1 MKPTNFI
8 GGLFLILLG
17 TILLMNNLGY
27 GSWHLIRLLPVIGPL
42 LLILLGVSFLWKGKI
57 PRGIAFAI
65 TILVIGGIILFF
77 LKTTFEKTNEH
88 FQVSSSDYLALSTGA
103 LDLNFGAGKLAIG
116 AANENWAEGHLQGI
130 PAIISIADLDKNL
143 KLKIRPENNR
153 IKYFR
158 FTRQEP
164 VWEINLSPR
173 ISWKLL
179 IHTGAVKG
187 DINLK
192 DIPLYRLD
200 LNFGASDMAI
210 KLGGNGKHA
219 IVKVKAGASNLEILI
234 PETTGIKVSLDG
246 ALTKTNLEELGFIP
260 INKRYVSTNY
270 ETAEERID
278 LDLNISASNFQLKR
292 IQLEV
297 PEQAQ
302 PLQGI

>member
-1 MKPTNFI
+1 
-8 GGLFLILLG
+8 
-17 TILLMNNLGY
+17 
-27 GSWHLIRLLPVIGPL
+27 
-42 LLILLGVSFLWKGKI
+42 
-57 PRGIAFAI
+57 
-65 TILVIGGIILFF
+65 
-77 LKTTFEKTNEH
+77 
-88 FQVSSSDYLALSTGA
+88 
-103 LDLNFGAGKLAIG
+103 
-116 AANENWAEGHLQGI
+116 
-130 PAIISIADLDKNL
+130 
-143 KLKIRPENNR
+143 
-153 IKYFR
+153 
-158 FTRQEP
+158 
-164 VWEINLSPR
+164 
-173 ISWKLL
+173 
-179 IHTGAVKG
+179 
-187 DINLK
+187 
-192 DIPLYRLD
+192 
-200 LNFGASDMAI
+200 MAI